1 MRFVDTDK
9 SKCVKFIAILHAF
22 VSCLSRDL
30 HELNVRKD
38 SRTRVI
44 NRQSCFAFQIVA
56 DHSMM

>member
-38 SRTRVI
+38 SRARVI
-44 NRQSCFAFQIVA
+44 N
-56 DHSMM
+56 H